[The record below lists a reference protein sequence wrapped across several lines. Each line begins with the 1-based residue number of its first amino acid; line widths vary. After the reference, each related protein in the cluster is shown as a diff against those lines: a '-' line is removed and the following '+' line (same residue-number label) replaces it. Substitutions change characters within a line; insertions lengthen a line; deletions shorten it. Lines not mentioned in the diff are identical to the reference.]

1 MTEQN
6 KFSKSPAKLA
16 VVLVRGMVSM
26 TKSMKDTL
34 EMLKLTHKN
43 RCVVV
48 NNTPPMVGMMAKV
61 KDFVTWGEISEAAFK
76 ELVDKRGEEYLGR
89 TTDSKKKYD
98 YKTLEI
104 DGRKYKPYFRLNP
117 PRKGFG
123 RKGIKVAF
131 RAGGALGYRGE
142 KMNDLLQRML

>member
-1 MTEQN
+1 MAEKTKPQ
-6 KFSKSPAKLA
+6 SQKLA
-16 VVLVRGMVSM
+16 VILVRGMVSM

-34 EMLKLTHKN
+34 EMLRLSHKN
-43 RCVVV
+43 YCVVV
-48 NNTPPMVGMMAKV
+48 DNTPAMVGMLKKV

-123 RKGIKVAF
+123 RKGIKVSF
-131 RAGGALGYRGE
+131 RASGGLGYRAD
-142 KMNDLLQRML
+142 KINDLIKRMV